1 MRIVFIGDSITELG
15 KFEDP
20 EALGTGYV
28 RLLYDYFITAYPAND
43 FEVINKGISGNRI
56 DDLATRW
63 QTDVID
69 VNPDIVSISIGIN
82 DVWRQ
87 LKDPTMPQIY
97 PEEFKNNYNDL
108 LQQVSDNTSA
118 DIVLMEPTIIEENL
132 DSIGNQ
138 KLKPY
143 VEIVNT
149 MAEKHDAYLVPTHQ
163 AFLSYLEANNG
174 YALTTDGVHMNS
186 TGNMLMA
193 KAWYETVKDI
203 LFFTSKK

>member
-1 MRIVFIGDSITELG
+1 VRIVFIGDSITESG

-28 RLLYDYFITAYPAND
+28 RLLYDYFITTYPASD

-56 DDLATRW
+56 DDIKARR
-63 QTDVID
+63 QRDVID
-69 VNPDIVSISIGIN
+69 LNPDIVSVSIGIN
-82 DVWRQ
+82 DVWNQ
-87 LKDPTMPQIY
+87 LKNPAMQQIH
-97 PEEFKNNYNDL
+97 PEEFESIYDDL
-108 LQQVSDNTSA
+108 LRRVSGNTSA

-132 DSIGNQ
+132 ESIGNQ

-143 VEIVNT
+143 VEIVNA
-149 MAEKHDAYLVPTHQ
+149 MAEKYDAHLVPTHL
-163 AFLSYLEANNG
+163 AFLGYLEANNG

-193 KAWYETVKDI
+193 KAWYETAKDI
-203 LFFTSKK
+203 LFFTSKM